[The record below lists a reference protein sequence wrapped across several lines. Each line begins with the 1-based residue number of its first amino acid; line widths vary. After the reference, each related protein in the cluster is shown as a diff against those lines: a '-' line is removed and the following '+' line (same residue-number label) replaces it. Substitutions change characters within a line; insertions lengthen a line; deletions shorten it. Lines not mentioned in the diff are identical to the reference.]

1 MKKII
6 KILFLFI
13 LFFIFS
19 TKEVFSEWK
28 KYENNPVLT
37 FSDEGWD
44 KLDVAS
50 PFVLYDNSTFKMWY
64 QGFDGNRWQIGFAT
78 SYNGL
83 NWSKFNN
90 PIISPDQVNN
100 KLIGLAEPCV
110 IKKNN
115 KYLIWLNGFESYDE
129 YSIYYGES
137 YNGIDWFINPFPVL
151 KYEKDWERSGPTN
164 PMVVFD
170 EKNNIYH
177 MWYVAASGFGS
188 WYIGHAISF
197 DGISWTKDTS
207 NPLNLPTLGFVGGVH
222 VIKVN
227 NEYLMFYHTGG
238 PPTWQ
243 NLKIYLVKS
252 NDLNSWYY
260 ENKYQILSIGKTDD
274 FDSLGIMAPS
284 ALKINNKI
292 YLWYTGQNG
301 SHWQIG
307 LATNVLEEEKNPIIL
322 LPGLMG
328 SWNKEAILH
337 NQSVGVFDWKLL
349 PFVKEYDGIINT
361 LKNLG
366 YQENQDFFVF
376 PYDWRK
382 SVEDS
387 SEDLK
392 TFINAKIPQ
401 DKKVNLIGHSLG
413 GLVARIFTQK
423 NKEKVN
429 KIISVGSPHEG
440 AVQVYKPLEAG
451 EIDRENNFFWLA
463 QKIVLILNKS
473 NLEPDRETIRKK
485 FPVAFDL
492 FPTFNFLKN
501 KDGEEIPINTLS
513 LKNNLLIQYNS
524 NFSEIFPQFIA
535 IYGEKDNKTP
545 SGYIVDIPDLF
556 NKILKNY
563 QDGQPISS
571 YFDYGDYTVL
581 SKSANKDYDSE
592 KLQLDHG
599 EIITEKES
607 IKKIFEKLEIFA
619 ENNQILPGKKTVI
632 SPSLIFFIKSPIETF
647 LHLPDNSIITDFE
660 GIIFVENAQ
669 YGDYLLEIKGKEKG
683 RYTIIAGQINNEND
697 LWEVKE
703 GEVTAD
709 QPETQKEYYSFN
721 FNQEK
726 LNYIFPTTTI
736 TLSPT
741 PTLLPTI
748 LITSSFSPTPFPSIN
763 SSSQQNNNSSQNNSN
778 FSSDVSNINNQQSN
792 LAQNTNLNKNQI
804 LGRKTSINNLTSADV
819 LGVKNENNF
828 VKRENNKLPKKTK
841 NPSNKFFIISLL
853 ILGIVTLTYQIIN
866 KKISNL
872 NRIKEFLKK
881 LIKSKLSKIKLLKKI
896 KHSIFNTIAKR

>member
-1 MKKII
+1 MKNFILNFFVCFILSFYLISLFNNKVFGTSNVRKELLNIKFPETFTEAFQTHII
-6 KILFLFI
+6 KTQEEF
-13 LFFIFS
+13 
-19 TKEVFSEWK
+19 KGVFS
-28 KYENNPVLT
+28 
-37 FSDEGWD
+37 
-44 KLDVAS
+44 
-50 PFVLYDNSTFKMWY
+50 
-64 QGFDGNRWQIGFAT
+64 
-78 SYNGL
+78 
-83 NWSKFNN
+83 
-90 PIISPDQVNN
+90 
-100 KLIGLAEPCV
+100 
-110 IKKNN
+110 IKSLQNN
-115 KYLIWLNGFESYDE
+115 KYSLGYASSRDGKNWNIEKEILSLDKNLFAPRIFFFQSNNVKIFFTKED
-129 YSIYYGES
+129 
-137 YNGIDWFINPFPVL
+137 NP
-151 KYEKDWERSGPTN
+151 Y
-164 PMVVFD
+164 
-170 EKNNIYH
+170 
-177 MWYVAASGFGS
+177 
-188 WYIGHAISF
+188 
-197 DGISWTKDTS
+197 
-207 NPLNLPTLGFVGGVH
+207 
-222 VIKVN
+222 
-227 NEYLMFYHTGG
+227 
-238 PPTWQ
+238 
-243 NLKIYLVKS
+243 KIYKVECDENFNYCQNTINLVLEPLPNNFSENKGVFS
-252 NDLNSWYY
+252 AFLYY
-260 ENKYQILSIGKTDD
+260 ENDIYYLFYGAWGDDGFKIKLAFSSDLNNWMRCSEPIIRNADGPFFYKKYNKYQLFFHSSDSTGIKSIETS
-274 FDSLGIMAPS
+274 DSLSCNMNWKPSNVIIEPSEEFDKNHLVAPTVIDNS
-284 ALKINNKI
+284 PNLILI
-292 YLWYTGQNG
+292 YYTGLGTDNV
-301 SHWQIG
+301 WRPI
-307 LATNVLEEEKNPIIL
+307 LAYNTLNQRKTPIIL

-683 RYTIIAGQINNEND
+683 RYTIIAGQINNGND

-872 NRIKEFLKK
+872 NRIKDFLKK

-896 KHSIFNTIAKR
+896 KYSIFNTIVKR